1 MNKWIPKKG
10 GFSMILPGFVRK
22 LSAVFRGNVAPPLIV
37 LSVLLGTW
45 MGMMP
50 GWSGLHTVLA
60 VIVLI
65 VNLNLGLFILS
76 LGVAKALSLAAAP
89 VLYHTG
95 VWVHAHLSGLLAT
108 LASTPV
114 IGITDFSRFAVA
126 GGLVLGPIVGLI
138 AGLIMALIVIHF
150 RRMMVKLDEKSDKFR
165 RYYSK
170 FWVRVLDWIIIGKR
184 TKDVKSMFAKAKY
197 IRKVGVA
204 LAVLLVGGIL
214 VAAYFLQNTALRQYA
229 TSALTKANKAEVDM
243 NDLGLS
249 VLQGNAH
256 VTGLQFTDPQQPQ
269 QNQLT
274 IEKIQ
279 ANTNMRDLLLGRV
292 VMEDVTVSEVRFG
305 QARQTPGEVLP
316 VPPEDKK
323 PFDPCDYGISAE
335 GFAKLEKYVKDIK
348 KIKEQLGKV
357 RNWLPDSNEAAG
369 QGAGGEGGVAAE
381 QKPENYLDYL
391 NLKAKTLPS
400 PRVLAKRIVAD
411 KVIIPSELFK
421 NSQVQLTNVSDA
433 PKAAKLPLMLEM
445 KSYETPAKLSL
456 GMDYSKS
463 DTPGITGTFEGFDL
477 SKLQSSLSP
486 DAGIAFQSGKASG
499 TFSGQLTKD
508 KVDLTI
514 NVSLKD
520 LQAKA
525 TGNGVLGL
533 GAEQTGQVLDVLK
546 ELSTTIRVVGSPT
559 DPKLV
564 FDTKG
569 LTKEFQQ
576 ALVNAGK
583 ERLAGELNKQLDKQ
597 LGDKVPA
604 NLKDTLKKPTQG
616 VTDAL
621 GGLLGG
627 KKKDQ
632 QKKE

>member
-1 MNKWIPKKG
+1 
-10 GFSMILPGFVRK
+10 MILPGFVRK

-37 LSVLLGTW
+37 LSVLLGVW

-65 VNLNLGLFILS
+65 INLNLGLFILS

-89 VLYHTG
+89 VLYHAG
-95 VWVHAHLSGLLAT
+95 VWVHAHLPWLLTT
-108 LASTPV
+108 LSSIPV

-126 GGLVLGPIVGLI
+126 GGLVLGPIVGLV
-138 AGLIMALIVIHF
+138 AGLIMALIVLNF
-150 RRMMVKLDEKSDKFR
+150 RRMMVTLDEKSEKFR

-170 FWVRVLDWIIIGKR
+170 FWVRFLDWLIIGKR

-214 VAAYFLQNTALRQYA
+214 VAAHFLQNTTLKRYA
-229 TSALTKANKAEVDM
+229 TGTLTKVNKAQVDM

-249 VLQGNAH
+249 ILQGNAH

-269 QNQLT
+269 QNQLA

-305 QARQTPGEVLP
+305 QARQAPGTVLP
-316 VPPEDKK
+316 VPAEEKK

-348 KIKEQLGKV
+348 KIKEQLRKV
-357 RNWLPDSNEAAG
+357 RDWLPDSNEAT
-369 QGAGGEGGVAAE
+369 GEGGAVAE
-381 QKPENYLDYL
+381 QKPQNYLDYL
-391 NLKAKTLPS
+391 KARAKTLPS

-421 NSQVQLTNVSDA
+421 NSQVLLTNVSDA
-433 PKAAKLPLMLEM
+433 PKAAGLPITLEI
-445 KSYETPAKLSL
+445 KSYETPAKMTV
-456 GMDYSKS
+456 GMDYSKG
-463 DTPGITGTFEGFDL
+463 DKPGITGTFEGFDL
-477 SKLQSSLSP
+477 SQVQSSLSP

-508 KVDLTI
+508 RVDLTI

-533 GAEQTGQVLDVLK
+533 GAEQTSQVMDALK
-546 ELSTTIRVVGSPT
+546 ELTTTIRVVGSPT
-559 DPKLV
+559 DPRLV
-564 FDTKG
+564 FDAKG

-576 ALVNAGK
+576 ALVKAGK
-583 ERLAGELNKQLDKQ
+583 ERLAGEVNKQLDKQ
-597 LGDKVPA
+597 LGDKVPTE
-604 NLKDTLKKPTQG
+604 LKETLKKPAQG
-616 VTDAL
+616 VMDGL

-627 KKKDQ
+627 KKKEQ

>member
-1 MNKWIPKKG
+1 
-10 GFSMILPGFVRK
+10 MILPGFVRK

-60 VIVLI
+60 VVVLI

-89 VLYHTG
+89 VLYHAG
-95 VWVHAHLSGLLAT
+95 VWVHANLSGLLTT
-108 LASTPV
+108 LASIPV

-138 AGLIMALIVIHF
+138 AGLTMALIVINF
-150 RRMMVKLDEKSDKFR
+150 RRMMVKLDEKSEKFR

-170 FWVRVLDWIIIGKR
+170 FWVRFLDWLIIGKR

-214 VAAYFLQNTALRQYA
+214 VAAYFLQNTTLKQYA
-229 TSALTKANKAEVDM
+229 TSTLTKANKAEVDM

-249 VLQGNAH
+249 VLKGNAH

-269 QNQLT
+269 QNHLT

-292 VMEDVTVSEVRFG
+292 VMEDVTVSEVRFA

-316 VPPEDKK
+316 VPTEEKK

-357 RNWLPDSNEAAG
+357 RDWLPDSNKPAG
-369 QGAGGEGGVAAE
+369 EEVAAE

-391 NLKAKTLPS
+391 NLRAKTLPS

-433 PKAAKLPLMLEM
+433 PKAAKLPVMLEM
-445 KSYETPAKLSL
+445 KSYETPARLSI

-463 DTPGITGTFEGFDL
+463 DKPGITGTFEGFDL

-508 KVDLTI
+508 MVDLTI

-533 GAEQTGQVLDVLK
+533 GAEQTSQIMDAMK
-546 ELSTTIRVVGSPT
+546 ELTTTIRVVGSPT
-559 DPKLV
+559 DPRLV
-564 FDTKG
+564 FDAKG

-597 LGDKVPA
+597 LGNKVPA
-604 NLKDTLKKPTQG
+604 NLKDTLKKPAQG
-616 VTDAL
+616 VMDGL

-627 KKKDQ
+627 KKKEQ